1 MPRNPRPD
9 QIGMGGRMLSVQVA
23 GSPRNTHMVSLIS
36 MKLREHFVRNVIKY
50 RKNAGLSQE
59 NLAKAAGVS
68 RAHMGRIENTRHA
81 VNIDTL
87 EKIAVALNI
96 DAAALLQPPTN

>member
-1 MPRNPRPD
+1 
-9 QIGMGGRMLSVQVA
+9 
-23 GSPRNTHMVSLIS
+23 
-36 MKLREHFVRNVIKY
+36 MKLRERFARNVMNY
-50 RKNAGLSQE
+50 RKNLGLSQE

-87 EKIAVALNI
+87 ERLAVALDV
-96 DAAALLQPPTN
+96 DAAALLQPLSD